1 MAWWMLDS
9 PGKWPT
15 EWLGE
20 TLNCLYIETAT
31 GIMMIVTKVA
41 KGIIPMMMI
50 IIHP

>member
-1 MAWWMLDS
+1 MLDS

-20 TLNCLYIETAT
+20 TLNYLYIETAT
-31 GIMMIVTKVA
+31 GIMMIVTKIG
-41 KGIIPMMMI
+41 KGMITIMMI